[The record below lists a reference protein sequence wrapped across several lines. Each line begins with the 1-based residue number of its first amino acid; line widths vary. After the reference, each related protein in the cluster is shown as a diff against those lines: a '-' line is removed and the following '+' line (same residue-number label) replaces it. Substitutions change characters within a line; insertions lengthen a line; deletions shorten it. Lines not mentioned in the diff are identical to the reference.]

1 MPARCLVLAG
11 LAAATLAPAAV
22 RGDAYADAK
31 ARGTLRVLAVAIDQ
45 QDEFF
50 NAQPGESP
58 GFDRELLE
66 AYCTRER
73 LALEVVPV
81 AGWDALIPA
90 LQAGKGDL
98 IAGRFTVTES
108 RRKLVDFTAEVFPT
122 RTVVVTRKPT
132 RVVQS
137 LEELR
142 AERVGTV
149 KGSSLA
155 EAVAAAGVP
164 KANVDDSIQPGH
176 LADALED
183 GKVTA
188 VIQGVEDAI
197 LAQREDP
204 ALQLGLFVGPPGSLA
219 WAVRKGEPA
228 LLRSLNDHVSNV
240 RRSPSWSRLVVKY
253 FGESALDVLKKA
265 RAE

>member
-1 MPARCLVLAG
+1 MLCRFALAG
-11 LAAATLAPAAV
+11 LAAALPATSA
-22 RGDAYADAK
+22 RADAYADAR
-31 ARGTLRVLAVAIDQ
+31 ARGTLRVIAVAIDQ
-45 QDEFF
+45 RDEFF
-50 NAQPGESP
+50 NSRPGEPP

-81 AGWDALIPA
+81 PGWDALIPA

-98 IAGRFTVTES
+98 IAGRFTVTDS

-122 RTVVVTRKPT
+122 RAVVVTRKPT
-132 RVVQS
+132 RVVGS

-149 KGSSLA
+149 RGSSLA

-164 KANVDDSIQPGH
+164 KANVDDTIQPGH
-176 LADALED
+176 LADALQD
-183 GKVTA
+183 AQVTA

-219 WAVRKGEPA
+219 WAVRKGEPG
-228 LLRSLNDHVSNV
+228 LLQSLNDHVAKV
-240 RRSPSWSRLVVKY
+240 RQSPTWSRLVVKY